1 MNLGL
6 FLTVFGVF
14 SFLVAIMAIGVIMG
28 RRPISGSC
36 GGIGRIKGGDG
47 ECAIC
52 GGDPVKCEEAIND
65 KSVVGTASFRDAAQS
80 RIKEEAEGV

>member
-1 MNLGL
+1 MTIGL

-14 SFLVAIMAIGVIMG
+14 AVAVAIMAVGVIMG

-36 GGIGRIKGGDG
+36 GGIGRITGEES

-52 GGDPVKCEEAIND
+52 GGDPIKCEQAIND
-65 KSVVGTASFRDAAQS
+65 KSVVGVSTAKGTS
-80 RIKEEAEGV
+80 RRRMNNNVT